1 MLTYNRMP
9 TAARQNLRVWLT
21 MTIHIRIPIFVAAV
35 CTAVVAIAGHPA
47 WGDVG

>member
-21 MTIHIRIPIFVAAV
+21 MTIHIRIPIF
-35 CTAVVAIAGHPA
+35 
-47 WGDVG
+47 

>member
-9 TAARQNLRVWLT
+9 TAARQNLRVWPT
-21 MTIHIRIPIFVAAV
+21 MTIHIRIPIVVAAV
-35 CTAVVAIAGHPA
+35 CIAVVAIAGHPA

>member
-1 MLTYNRMP
+1 MVTYNRMP

-35 CTAVVAIAGHPA
+35 CSAVVAIAVHPA
-47 WGDVG
+47 WGDVR